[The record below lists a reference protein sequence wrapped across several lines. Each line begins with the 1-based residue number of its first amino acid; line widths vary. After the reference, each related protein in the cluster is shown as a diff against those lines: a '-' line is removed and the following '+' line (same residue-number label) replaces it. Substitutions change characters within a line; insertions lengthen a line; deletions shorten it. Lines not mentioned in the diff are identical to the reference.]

1 MRFDASQQM
10 RMSQQMKLAPQMIQ
24 SMEILQMSLAEL
36 EERIERE
43 LESNA
48 TLESGPAEGEASV
61 QPQETPV
68 EERPLTVDE
77 RSGVADF
84 ERLESYERANPEAAE
99 NIFEEDGRPPRR
111 EPFERG
117 EGVGGGDSEAKF
129 EAMANTA
136 DRPASVH
143 EQLRE
148 QWTMAEVEGPIRELG
163 EVIVGYIEEDGYLR
177 TSLETIAERL
187 PPGPDG
193 RRPGPAELERALK
206 AVQLMLEPPGIG
218 ARDTRECLL
227 LQIDARLEEGADPQR
242 WALARRIVEDHL
254 TDLSHNRLPRIAQ
267 KLGVG
272 IEEVNGAVDLLR
284 TLSLAPGRRLARR
297 TEPGIIPDAIVEY
310 DAETDRYIVY
320 MNDARLPNLRVN
332 QEYARLARD
341 RSTPK
346 PTRDFIRTS
355 LANAHFLLD
364 AIEQRRRTLLRVIEA
379 VVAAQRDYFDYGPQH
394 LKPLPMTKVA
404 EQLGIHVA
412 TVSRAVA
419 DKYIQ
424 TPRGVVPLR
433 RFFTGG
439 TTSGDGEEVSWEA
452 IKAALQEIVAA
463 EDKRHPLSDD
473 QLAEELEK
481 RGLKIARRTV
491 AKYRGQLGIPTGRLR
506 KAH

>member
-48 TLESGPAEGEASV
+48 TLESGPAEGEA
-61 QPQETPV
+61 PGPAQETPA
-68 EERPLTVDE
+68 EDRPLAVDE

-84 ERLESYERANPEAAE
+84 ERLESYEQANPEAAE
-99 NIFEEDGRPPRR
+99 NIFEEDSRHPREEHFDR
-111 EPFERG
+111 SDASS
-117 EGVGGGDSEAKF
+117 GGDSEAKF

-148 QWTMAEVEGPIRELG
+148 QWIMAEVEGPIRELG

-177 TSLETIAERL
+177 TSLETIADRL
-187 PPGPDG
+187 PPGPG
-193 RRPGPAELERALK
+193 GQRPGPEELERALK
-206 AVQLMLEPPGIG
+206 AVQLLLEPTGIG

-227 LQIDARLEEGADPQR
+227 LQIDARQEEGPDSQR
-242 WALARRIVEDHL
+242 WALARKIVEDHL
-254 TDLSHNRLPRIAQ
+254 TDLGHNRLPRIAQ
-267 KLGVG
+267 KLGVS
-272 IEEVNGAVDLLR
+272 IEEVNAAVDLLR

-297 TEPGIIPDAIVEY
+297 SEPGIIPDAIVEY
-310 DAETDRYIVY
+310 DAESDRYIAY

-341 RSTPK
+341 RSAPK

-355 LANAHFLLD
+355 LVNAHFLLD
-364 AIEQRRRTLLRVIEA
+364 AIEQRRRTVLRVIEA
-379 VVAAQRDYFDYGPQH
+379 VVAAQREYFDYGPQH

-433 RFFTGG
+433 KFFTGG
-439 TTSGDGEEVSWEA
+439 TTSDDGEEVSWDA
-452 IKAALQEIVAA
+452 IKAALQEVVAA
-463 EDKRHPLSDD
+463 EDKRNPLSDD
-473 QLAEELEK
+473 QLADELEK